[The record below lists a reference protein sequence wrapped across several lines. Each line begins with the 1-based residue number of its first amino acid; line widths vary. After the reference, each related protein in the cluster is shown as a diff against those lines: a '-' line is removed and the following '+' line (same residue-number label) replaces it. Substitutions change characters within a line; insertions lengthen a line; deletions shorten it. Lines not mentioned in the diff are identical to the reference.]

1 MGKSL
6 HDLPAYKLTEHLYS
20 KVPTFDSVF
29 DEETFYIV
37 FFLLVI
43 FSFLGAYVAS
53 RYVTLD
59 DASVGKRKKQ

>member
-1 MGKSL
+1 ML
-6 HDLPAYKLTEHLYS
+6 LVFFS